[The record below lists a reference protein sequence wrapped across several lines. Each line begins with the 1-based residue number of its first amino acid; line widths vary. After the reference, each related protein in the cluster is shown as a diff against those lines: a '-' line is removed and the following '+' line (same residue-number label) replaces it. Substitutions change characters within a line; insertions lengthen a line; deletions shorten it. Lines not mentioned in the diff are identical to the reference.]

1 MNNSFVS
8 IGVALYNHEKYIV
21 KCLESIVKQ
30 TYRNIELI
38 VIDDGSLDNSFKVA
52 KDYLESQDYNQNY
65 KIYTRVQKSV

>member
-1 MNNSFVS
+1 MS

-38 VIDDGSLDNSFKVA
+38 VIDDGSLDN
-52 KDYLESQDYNQNY
+52 
-65 KIYTRVQKSV
+65 